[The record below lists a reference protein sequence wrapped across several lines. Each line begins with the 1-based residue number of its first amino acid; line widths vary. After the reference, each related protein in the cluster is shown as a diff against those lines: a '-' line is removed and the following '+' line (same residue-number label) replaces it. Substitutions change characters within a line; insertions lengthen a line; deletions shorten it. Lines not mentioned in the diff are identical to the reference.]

1 MNIAKSNIIKIIY
14 NYNLPSN
21 INIQQL
27 TKGSLTI
34 INNTNAPLLDVNIIA
49 SVDNNNSDK
58 YYFSFNSIHIERLES
73 FVFVFQYIFIG

>member
-34 INNTNAPLLDVNIIA
+34 INNTNTPLLDVNIIA
-49 SVDNNNSDK
+49 SVNNNNSDK